1 MPEAVPLVARITTT
15 DILEL
20 IVLAV
25 LLILSA
31 FFSSA
36 ETAFSTVNRVK
47 ITTMEEEGNRRAGL
61 VEKILQ
67 SYNKMLSTILI
78 GNNIVNIEA
87 SALTT
92 ILATRLFGNVW
103 VGLTTGVLTLLVLL
117 FGEIIPKTFAKLNN
131 VKICLSYAPVI
142 RFLMIIL
149 TPVVFVIDKISNG
162 LLRLM
167 RIDPNDKYSGITESE
182 ILTYV
187 EVGHEAGVIES
198 EEKEIINNVF
208 DFSDRVAKDVMI
220 PRLNMVTA
228 DITATYDEIRAM
240 FEENRYSRIPVYEE
254 SYDNIIGSIN
264 IKDFAFVENQEQFT
278 VRSIMRDVYFTMEF
292 KKVNE
297 LLTEMR
303 EKSEPLTIVLNEYG
317 TAEGMITMEDLLEEL
332 VGEIRDEYDEDEKQ
346 NLQKVSDREFIIEG
360 SMKLADINDELET
373 ELESENYDSIGGI
386 IIDSIDDR
394 LPEEGEEVTLPDG
407 TWLKVESL
415 EHNRISVVRMR
426 LPEPVEDEATGDD
439 EVTEEIEK
447 GEI

>member
-36 ETAFSTVNRVK
+36 ETAFSTVNRVR
-47 ITTMEEEGNRRAGL
+47 ITTMEEEGNKRAGL

-67 SYNKMLSTILI
+67 SYSKMLSTILI
-78 GNNIVNIEA
+78 GNNIVNIAA
-87 SALTT
+87 SSLTT
-92 ILATRLFGNVW
+92 ILATRLFGNAW

-117 FGEIIPKTFAKLNN
+117 FGEIIPKTYAKLNN

-142 RFLMIIL
+142 RFLMFIL

>member
-25 LLILSA
+25 LLGLSA

-78 GNNIVNIEA
+78 GNNIVNIAA

-103 VGLTTGVLTLLVLL
+103 VGLTTGILTLLVLL